1 MTPGSSHA
9 RHIFPLATDA
19 ALASLGGKGYSLA
32 QLARQGYPVPDGFHI
47 ATSAYEVFVDGS
59 NLENDLSTL
68 ARPCLVD
75 GHLSF
80 EKSAEKI
87 AYLLDISP
95 ISNEI
100 SDEII
105 SAYDEINVASV
116 AVRSSATAEDL
127 PDFSFAG
134 QQDTYLNV
142 VDSEAIL
149 EAVKRC
155 WISLW
160 TPRAMSYRHQV
171 GIETNQI
178 AMAVVVQ
185 KMITS
190 DVSGVL
196 FTANPV
202 SGDRTEFVVNAS
214 YGLGDAIVSG
224 EITPDTFVIDQQTH
238 SVKSTTIGDKRRTVV
253 ANEDGGTRS
262 MDTDEQLRGIAS
274 IAEAELGPLLKM
286 SLAIQQDKDGVPQDI
301 EWLISQG
308 KTWILQARPI
318 TNLPPP
324 PLSEIHWEPPE
335 PSTFLGRSQLVEHI
349 PGPVSPLFEDLHM
362 KRSLQ
367 RYWGMNLARRG
378 NHAFEDTQPPAS
390 FVVQTTVNGYAYR
403 QLGEP
408 PRTGHL
414 PDTKRE
420 PANPLHAVLRRCG
433 TYIQRRCMVMR
444 MWLLWIPEWRYRA
457 LPKYLRAIERW
468 NQLDLSTAS
477 VEQLWAGIRSLSL
490 ADARYWYRGGVWNAF
505 SLTRGTEFALDRF
518 LAEHG
523 NGRFSTGLLLSGL
536 ASPAF
541 EANRSLWRIAQAI
554 KANSS
559 LLDDLL
565 ATPPTKWVAQLRT
578 DAQGSDV
585 ATMLDAHI
593 ARYGHQIYTLDFVEP
608 SEGEETEQLGCSLQ
622 ALVLRADYDPQDTH
636 RNLISRRKNMLREAR
651 KAFNGKLRW
660 QFEWLHWRARL
671 YYPNREAAMS
681 HLGRAWTVL
690 RPLASELGRR
700 LADTGTLTDPTDIY
714 FLTTDELGRAIR
726 SHLASL
732 SLPEFKAL
740 TQDRRQLRESRKRLD
755 PPIHIGRP
763 PHWLKDRL
771 EAEERDRPADDM
783 LKGSAVSPGTITA
796 PASLILSTAE
806 FRNMKAGTI
815 LVCPTTTP
823 AWTQLFPEAVGL
835 VSDIGGILAHG
846 SIVAREYGI
855 PAVLGTRDATNRIA
869 DGQIITVDGDKGCIY
884 LEPMDN

>member
-1 MTPGSSHA
+1 MTPGSSRA

-19 ALASLGGKGYSLA
+19 ELASLGGKGYSLA

-47 ATSAYEVFVDGS
+47 ATSAYEAFVESS
-59 NLENDLSTL
+59 NLEKDLSTL
-68 ARPCLVD
+68 GRPCLVD

-80 EKSAEKI
+80 EKSAENI
-87 AYLLDISP
+87 AYLLDKTT

-100 SDEII
+100 RVEILE
-105 SAYDEINVASV
+105 AFEKLNGASV

-160 TPRAMSYRHQV
+160 TSRAMSYRHQV

-185 KMITS
+185 KMITP

-202 SGDRTEFVVNAS
+202 SGDRTEFVLNAS

-224 EITPDTFVIDQQTH
+224 EITPDTFVIDHQTH
-238 SVKSTTIGDKRRTVV
+238 KVKSTTIGDKRRTVV
-253 ANEDGGTRS
+253 ANEDGGTQS
-262 MDTDEQLRGIAS
+262 TDTDEQLRSVAS
-274 IAEAELGPLLKM
+274 IDEAELGPLLKM

-335 PSTFLGRSQLVEHI
+335 PSAFLGRSQLVEHI

-414 PDTKRE
+414 PVTKRE

-433 TYIQRRCMVMR
+433 AYIRRRRTVFR
-444 MWLLWIPEWRYRA
+444 MWFLWIPEWRYRA

-523 NGRFSTGLLLSGL
+523 SGRFSTGLLLSGL
-536 ASPAF
+536 ASVAF

-554 KANSS
+554 KANSN

-565 ATPPTKWVAQLRT
+565 AIPPTKWVAQLRT

-622 ALVLRADYDPQDTH
+622 ALVLRADYDPQDTQ
-636 RNLISRRKNMLREAR
+636 RNLISRRKKMLREAR
-651 KAFNGKLRW
+651 KAFNGRLRW
-660 QFEWLHWRARL
+660 RFEWLHWRARL

-700 LADTGTLTDPTDIY
+700 LADSGTLTDPTDIY
-714 FLTTDELGRAIR
+714 FLNTDELGRAIR
-726 SHLASL
+726 SHIAGHG
-732 SLPEFKAL
+732 LPEFKAV
-740 TQDRRQLRESRKRLD
+740 TQDRHQLRESRKRID
-755 PPIHIGRP
+755 PPMHIGRP
-763 PHWLKDRL
+763 PYWLKDRL

-796 PASLILSTAE
+796 PVSLILSTDE

-835 VSDIGGILAHG
+835 VTDIGGILAHG

-855 PAVLGTRDATNRIA
+855 PAVLGTRDATNRIT

-884 LEPMDN
+884 LEPMDT